1 MRHALYFVSCLILLL
16 SACGGPQ
23 DPAAESSSKSSSPN
37 STAGASN
44 GGISDGGISNRAQ
57 DPEQPL
63 LITDGWVVTM
73 DAESRVIENG
83 AVAVVGERIEA
94 LGTTAELKANYP
106 QARILSAK
114 GGAIVP
120 GLVNTHTHV
129 PMTLFR
135 GMADDLPLM
144 RWLQEVIFPAEAKY
158 VDEEMVRVGTR
169 LACLEMIRGGTTTF
183 VDMYYFEDAIAE
195 ETAKCGLRA
204 LLGETV
210 IDFPA
215 PDNKTWDGALA
226 YAETFIETWKGHPL
240 VTPAIAPH
248 AVYTVS
254 AEHLAQ
260 SHAIAAKHDVPVLIH
275 LAEHP
280 SEMESV
286 RKLHDKGPIDYLDQL
301 GLLDDRIVA
310 AHVVLPTDE
319 EIARM
324 AELGVGAAHCP
335 QSNMKLGA
343 GVSPVPKMLKA
354 GMAVGLGTDGP
365 ASNNDLDLWE
375 EIDTAAKLHKLELL
389 DPTVIDAS
397 TAFRMATLG
406 GAEAI
411 DLDHEIGS
419 LEVGKKADL
428 VIVGLDGP
436 HQQPLYDLL
445 SSLVYSTKSSDVRSV
460 VVNGQILL
468 ENGRFLTLDPDQ
480 IFEQARQFSER
491 LKSSETTP

>member
-1 MRHALYFVSCLILLL
+1 MRHALRLFGGSWILLVL
-16 SACGGPQ
+16 VVVFGGCSAPETSEN
-23 DPAAESSSKSSSPN
+23 ATAEQGTD
-37 STAGASN
+37 ST
-44 GGISDGGISNRAQ
+44 IAQ
-57 DPEQPL
+57 DSGQPL

-73 DAESRVIENG
+73 DAESRIIENG

-94 LGTTAELKANYP
+94 IDTTAELKARFP
-106 QARILSAK
+106 EARVLSAE
-114 GGAIVP
+114 GGVIIP
-120 GLVNTHTHV
+120 GLINTHTHV

-135 GMADDLPLM
+135 GLADDLPLM
-144 RWLQEVIFPAEAKY
+144 RWLQEVIFPAEAKF
-158 VDEEMVRVGTR
+158 VDEDMVRVGTR

-195 ETAKCGLRA
+195 ETANCGLRA
-204 LLGETV
+204 VLGETV

-215 PDNKTWDGALA
+215 PDNKTWDDALA

-286 RKLHDKGPIDYLDQL
+286 AALHDKGPIDFLDQL
-301 GLLDDRIVA
+301 GLLDDRVVA
-310 AHVVLPTDE
+310 AHVVLPTDGD
-319 EIARM
+319 IRRM

-343 GVSPVPKMLKA
+343 GVSPVPKMLEA
-354 GMAVGLGTDGP
+354 GMSVGLGTDGP
-365 ASNNDLDLWE
+365 ASNNDLNMWE
-375 EIDTAAKLHKLELL
+375 EVDSAAKMHKLELL
-389 DPTVIDAS
+389 DPTVLDAE

-419 LEVGKKADL
+419 LEVGKRADL
-428 VIVGLDGP
+428 VVVGLDGP
-436 HQQPLYDLL
+436 HQQPLYDLM
-445 SSLVYSTKSSDVRSV
+445 SSLVYATKSSDVRSV
-460 VVNGQILL
+460 VVNGKILL
-468 ENGRFLTLDPDQ
+468 ENGSFLTLDRDQ
-480 IFEQARQFSER
+480 IFEQARQFS
-491 LKSSETTP
+491 LQTQGGASLTLGY